1 MKKAIAVILCL
12 TMLCAVLMTGCGIQD
27 ILDRVLGGGEQEKFV
42 GRWTMKLD
50 MTDMITE
57 MMGAEMAQMGEY
69 FVFEDVVLVMNW
81 EFEKDGTYSCYV
93 DSDELKVMVDNIT
106 DALLGGLEQYLT
118 EYLADY
124 GFTLDDYLQ
133 QTGISLEDLAQEMDI
148 ENTMKEAVGDM
159 NMSGRYKVED
169 GKLYTNDDVDDTSFD
184 EEDATSY
191 SFNGKNIELDAFF
204 DEEVDSEIQQW
215 VESLLPLV
223 LEPA

>member
-1 MKKAIAVILCL
+1 MKRAIAVILCL
-12 TMLCAVLMTGCGIQD
+12 TILCAMLMTGCGIQD
-27 ILDRVLGGGEQEKFV
+27 ILDQVLGGGEQGKFV
-42 GRWTMKLD
+42 GKWTMKLD
-50 MTDMITE
+50 MTEMITE
-57 MMGAEMAQMGEY
+57 MMGAQLTGMSEY
-69 FVFEDVVLVMNW
+69 FVFEDVILVMNW
-81 EFEKDGTYSCYV
+81 EFDKDGTYNCSV
-93 DSDELKVMVDNIT
+93 DSDELKVMADNIT
-106 DALLGGLEQYLT
+106 DTVIGGLEQYLT

-169 GKLYTNDDVDDTSFD
+169 GKLYTNEDVDDTSFD

-191 SFNGKNIELDAFF
+191 SFNGDNIELDDFF
-204 DEEVDSEIQQW
+204 GEDVDSDLQYW
-215 VESLLPLV
+215 MESLLPLV